1 MDVCINT
8 FQYVVLVFVLELS
21 LDMSK
26 KIMVFFARL
35 GIE

>member
-1 MDVCINT
+1 MDVWFNT
-8 FQYVVLVFVLELS
+8 FLFVVLVFVLELS